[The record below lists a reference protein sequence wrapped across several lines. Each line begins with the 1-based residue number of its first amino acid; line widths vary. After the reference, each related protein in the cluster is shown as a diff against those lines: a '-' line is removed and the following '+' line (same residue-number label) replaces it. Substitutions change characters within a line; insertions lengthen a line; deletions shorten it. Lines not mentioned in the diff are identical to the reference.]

1 MLIEKI
7 LTLHN
12 VVILIKSVLNKDK
25 NYYYYKIFLGKYS
38 YQLAKKLTQAFV
50 HSIKML
56 RFGETEIAKE
66 KFYAAKEPIKNWDV
80 DYIVLSKLV
89 KTKTNSNY
97 LVGIKL
103 DKAIRPL
110 LLIIP

>member
-1 MLIEKI
+1 M
-7 LTLHN
+7 TLF
-12 VVILIKSVLNKDK
+12 I
-25 NYYYYKIFLGKYS
+25 S
-38 YQLAKKLTQAFV
+38 YN
-50 HSIKML
+50 
-56 RFGETEIAKE
+56 
-66 KFYAAKEPIKNWDV
+66 AAKEPIKNWDV
-80 DYIVLSKLV
+80 DYIVLSKLI